1 MEMPADLL
9 RRRLEII
16 GDHACR
22 DSDPDGHVEA
32 LKTVSLEITVTHQR
46 LAGQLP
52 KRLDHFLERCSF
64 DKALEFLEQAA
75 Q

>member
-1 MEMPADLL
+1 MEMSADLL

-52 KRLDHFLERCSF
+52 KPAPCRP
-64 DKALEFLEQAA
+64 AA
-75 Q
+75 QAPRPFSRALQF